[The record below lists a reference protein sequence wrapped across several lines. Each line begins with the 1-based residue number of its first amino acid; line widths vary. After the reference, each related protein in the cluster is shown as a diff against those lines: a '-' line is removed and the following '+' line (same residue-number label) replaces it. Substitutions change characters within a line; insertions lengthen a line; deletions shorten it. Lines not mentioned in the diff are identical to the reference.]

1 MTTKK
6 FLIPSTPWRPFPR
19 KAAILRGGHA
29 FSGREASLR
38 VEIETFCG
46 HRFRVGAFCGTRA
59 LSVRMAGERQRP
71 VPQWNLSYVGA
82 GRRNGS
88 GKGAGFFSFQ
98 MGISR
103 VYGSSWR
110 AFSGAVLLHAAAPR
124 VHHCSAVGR
133 HFHGRGGR
141 RLKGEKEGFH
151 EQEGE
156 WSRRRGNGI
165 ENEKPCSLPFF
176 GMHAAGG
183 GAGSTVKFCVKG
195 A

>member
-46 HRFRVGAFCGTRA
+46 HRFRVGRFLRYKGFIR
-59 LSVRMAGERQRP
+59 S
-71 VPQWNLSYVGA
+71 N
-82 GRRNGS
+82 GRRAATAGSAMEFVIRRGRSEEWKWKRRRLFLLSNGD
-88 GKGAGFFSFQ
+88 KP
-98 MGISR
+98 GIRKFLESVFR
-103 VYGSSWR
+103 GCPFACRRTAGSSLFR
-110 AFSGAVLLHAAAPR
+110 SRKTFSWQ
-124 VHHCSAVGR
+124 
-133 HFHGRGGR
+133 GGR

-165 ENEKPCSLPFF
+165 ENEKPCSLPFLACMRQ
-176 GMHAAGG
+176 GEGREAL
-183 GAGSTVKFCVKG
+183 
-195 A
+195 